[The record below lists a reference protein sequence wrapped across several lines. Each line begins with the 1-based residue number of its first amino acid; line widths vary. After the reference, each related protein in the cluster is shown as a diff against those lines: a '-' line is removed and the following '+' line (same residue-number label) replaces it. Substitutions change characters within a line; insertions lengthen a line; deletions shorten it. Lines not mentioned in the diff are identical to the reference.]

1 LRLGSATECKV
12 KAASVKKHSIKS
24 HLAPYSILQKRKT
37 TINHAFAS
45 AIAPVDEYDEAKLVA
60 AILLLGQDPASDL
73 TCVYCDLHATTWDH
87 LVGLVENAELR
98 GYGHQIGNLL
108 PCCRDCNSK
117 KGAKRWDVYL
127 REAVPDLMAFEAKQK
142 LIAGY
147 IERHAVAVNLKRAAE
162 KLPADWARYSAIK
175 QEIFKLMDEADSIA
189 ARLRAVVASRED

>member
-1 LRLGSATECKV
+1 M
-12 KAASVKKHSIKS
+12 KKHSIKS

-98 GYGHQIGNLL
+98 GYGHQIGNLSSML
-108 PCCRDCNSK
+108 P
-117 KGAKRWDVYL
+117 GL
-127 REAVPDLMAFEAKQK
+127 
-142 LIAGY
+142 
-147 IERHAVAVNLKRAAE
+147 
-162 KLPADWARYSAIK
+162 
-175 QEIFKLMDEADSIA
+175 
-189 ARLRAVVASRED
+189 